1 MKARITVAFALVLAL
16 LLSLSFP
23 VFAETGELPTAE
35 EIENSGMADLD
46 ELLRLREELAREKAE
61 LDRRIA
67 AENGNRRI
75 RLEPASVSVMVG
87 ESTVLTASVERA
99 DADAPEKT
107 DLVWSVGDT
116 DVAHVSGNGKVTG
129 RKAGS
134 TVVICTARDDPSIFF
149 EAELTVTQNVRSL
162 RLEDYGSNFR
172 LQKGEQRAFS
182 VRISPDDA
190 TDRTLSWASSDP
202 AVASVSADGTVTAE
216 GPGTAKITCTAADRG
231 EKSLSFRVFVPTI
244 AIPFDKASVTEKSG
258 LKFSFTHY
266 GNPDDLRIT
275 DLNGGPLEVLYDGG
289 HEAADGGIE
298 YNVTILP
305 NCYGVEDVLIRDLGV
320 PDSSVRITF
329 TVEHSA
335 VYDHISYHVLDYEMA
350 MRCPEEIKGSKVLL
364 VGRIKQDINDGSGE
378 GYYVAVL
385 EGEDPENPEPD
396 PRGPCL
402 VYVRDPGVGAYNR
415 FFNTGEYIRVYGVA
429 DGLLSYTSIIGAQE
443 DVPVVVAEMICFGAN
458 G

>member
-1 MKARITVAFALVLAL
+1 MKTRITVAFALVLAL

-23 VFAETGELPTAE
+23 AFAETGELPTAE
-35 EIENSGMADLD
+35 EIENSGMEDLD
-46 ELLRLREELAREKAE
+46 ELLRLREEIAREKAE

-75 RLEPASVSVMVG
+75 RLEPASVSVAVG
-87 ESTVLTASVERA
+87 ESTVLTASVERV
-99 DADAPEKT
+99 DADAPVRT
-107 DLVWSVGDT
+107 NLVWSVGDT
-116 DVAHVSGNGKVTG
+116 AVARVSGDGRVTG

-162 RLEDYGSNFR
+162 RLEDNKSTFR
-172 LQKGEQRAFS
+172 LQKGEQRAFP

-190 TDRTLSWASSDP
+190 TDPTLSWDSSDP

-216 GPGTAKITCTAADRG
+216 GPGTAEITCTAADRG

-244 AIPFDKASVTEKSG
+244 ATPFDKASVTEKNG
-258 LKFSFTHY
+258 LEFSFTHY

-275 DLNGGPLEVLYDGG
+275 DLNGGPLEMLCDGG
-289 HEAADGGIE
+289 HEAADGGVE

-305 NCYGVEDVLIRDLGV
+305 NCYGVEDVVIRDLGD
-320 PDSSVRITF
+320 PQSEVRITF

-335 VYDHISYHVLDYEMA
+335 VYDHISYPVLDYEMA
-350 MRCPEEIKGSKVLL
+350 MRCPEEMRGSKVHL
-364 VGRIKQDINDGSGE
+364 VGRIYQVTNEGSSRA
-378 GYYVAVL
+378 YRVAVL
-385 EGEDPENPEPD
+385 VGAPKS
-396 PRGPCL
+396 CV

-415 FFNTGEYIRVYGVA
+415 FFKTGEYIRVYGVA
-429 DGLLSYTSIIGAQE
+429 DGLKDYTTIIFTQE
-443 DVPVVVAEMICFGAN
+443 TIPVVVAEMICLNDN